1 MAISVN
7 QQGFKH
13 GMPVKSA
20 SLSEKGKKFGHFVTF
35 CLVLIL
41 LQTLRHYE
49 LIRQDDYSL
58 CLEEDGS
65 SKARQVLELRLHEMC
80 VVCILLLLL

>member
-13 GMPVKSA
+13 AMPVKSA
-20 SLSEKGKKFGHFVTF
+20 NLPEKGKKFGHFVTF

-41 LQTLRHYE
+41 LQTFRHYE
-49 LIRQDDYSL
+49 LIRQDDYPL

-65 SKARQVLELRLHEMC
+65 SKAT
-80 VVCILLLLL
+80 